1 MEIDTT
7 RLARAMVLAAERG
20 VAGLKVESLGG
31 DVHASFKYRN
41 PATLQAEDASKRD
54 QPVDTIV
61 LDNATLL
68 RMTKRA

>member
-20 VAGLKVESLGG
+20 VASLKAEGLGA
-31 DVHASFKYRN
+31 DVQASFKYRN
-41 PATLQAEDASKRD
+41 PATMQADASKRD
-54 QPVDTIV
+54 QPVDAIV

-68 RMTKRA
+68 RMTKSA